1 VEGAFRQE
9 AAPVR
14 QEAAVRGTRLA
25 TLIIG
30 AAVLVAGLAGCG
42 ATPAPAGPGSP
53 SPAPTT
59 PPTGLPTPLSETK
72 AETAPPVTGPLG
84 RLTCPGD
91 TWPPYDVPSELPGVS
106 VQALDQ
112 YHLVILNNTG
122 RDYSYRIS
130 GWEAAQLET
139 CVGLAE
145 LEVERGPLAAGRR
158 METALGYLMGRPRV
172 PVFVGIWDRPCGE
185 ACVADPI
192 ALLQLVRSPQEPPES

>member
-1 VEGAFRQE
+1 VQGS
-9 AAPVR
+9 
-14 QEAAVRGTRLA
+14 RLA
-25 TLIIG
+25 TLAIG

-42 ATPAPAGPGSP
+42 ATPAGLGSP
-53 SPAPTT
+53 SPAPATS
-59 PPTGLPTPLSETK
+59 PTELPTPVSATDATGAPLS
-72 AETAPPVTGPLG
+72 PGQVG

-91 TWPPYDVPSELPGVS
+91 TWPPYGVPSELPGVS

-112 YHLVILNNTG
+112 YHLVILNNTS

-139 CVGLAE
+139 CVGLTE
-145 LEVERGPLAAGRR
+145 LEVERGPLAAGWR
-158 METALGYLMGRPRV
+158 METALGSLAGRPQI

-192 ALLQLVRSPQEPPES
+192 ALLPLVRSPREPPES